1 MKELNNIPKQWDDVI
16 LKDYKNLMNFYK
28 EHNNQ
33 PTELQLLSYFME
45 INENEIYNLDNDLV
59 MEYVKKLQ
67 FLKNPISNKQF
78 NFIFIN
84 NEKYFVNHLEKLK
97 FKEFVDTQTVLEND
111 KYDYASM
118 LAILCRKEGEIYDDD
133 FIANKF
139 EKRKEMFD
147 NQPITKIIPVVN
159 FFLTLCLMSKNFT
172 QQYLTV
178 TEDQL
183 NQLQDNIKN
192 SPKNG
197 VGQKLIS
204 NLAMKK
210 LRTWK
215 KQLKRISQQL

>member
-1 MKELNNIPKQWDDVI
+1 MKNINDIPKQWDDI
-16 LKDYKNLMNFYK
+16 KLKDYKNLMNFYK

-33 PTELQLLSYFME
+33 PTEIQLLSYFME

-111 KYDYASM
+111 KYDYTSM
-118 LAILCRKEGEIYDDD
+118 LAILCRKEGEIYNDD

-139 EKRKEMFD
+139 EKRKEIFD
-147 NQPITKIIPVVN
+147 NQPITKIMPIVN
-159 FFLTLCLMSKNFT
+159 FFLTLCLISENFFR
-172 QQYLTV
+172 QYSIIA
-178 TEDQL
+178 EEQL
-183 NQLQDNIKN
+183 SRLQNNIKN

-197 VGQKLIS
+197 AGQKLIS
-204 NLAMKK
+204 KLAMTK
-210 LRTWK
+210 LKTWK
-215 KQLKRISQQL
+215 KQLRSI